1 MNEDMTVRR
10 LFMFETAEDD
20 TYTAYYAP
28 AIGVIRIRVKYKN
41 AHPLEGRSNT
51 FIYDKWFD
59 PIAAYTEFA
68 AAKLAV
74 QEVER
79 LVEEEKKASSGNQ

>member
-10 LFMFETAEDD
+10 LFMFETAEED

-41 AHPLEGRSNT
+41 ARFCDGTRALLKSLHGKDRIVPWSL
-51 FIYDKWFD
+51 
-59 PIAAYTEFA
+59 
-68 AAKLAV
+68 
-74 QEVER
+74 
-79 LVEEEKKASSGNQ
+79 